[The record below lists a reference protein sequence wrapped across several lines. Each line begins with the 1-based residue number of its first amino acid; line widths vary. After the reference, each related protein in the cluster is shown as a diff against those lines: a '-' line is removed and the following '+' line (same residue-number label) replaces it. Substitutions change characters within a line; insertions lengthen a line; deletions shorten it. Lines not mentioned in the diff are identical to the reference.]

1 MRVRTEA
8 KREAI
13 VEAAAQ
19 VFLEFGFDGA
29 SMAQI
34 ATRVGGSKGTLYGYF
49 SSKEELFVEVM
60 HGMAKRYLEPI
71 FEALQ
76 KDHDDLRHALQ
87 QFGERTLAVLCLEAS
102 IQARRAIIAQSGR
115 SDIGLRFYER
125 GPKKGVREVATFLAR
140 QVEEGKLRPCDPE
153 VAACHLMALLD
164 SETVMPCLLGVTQ
177 KPTPAHV
184 RAAVTRALDT
194 FLAGYALRP
203 DSVMRT

>member
-19 VFLEFGFDGA
+19 VFLELGFDGA

-34 ATRVGGSKGTLYGYF
+34 AARVGGSKGTLYGYF
-49 SSKEELFVEVM
+49 SSKEELFVEVI
-60 HGMAKRYLEPI
+60 HTMAKLYLEPI

-76 KDHDDLRHALQ
+76 KNHDDLRDALQ
-87 QFGERTLAVLCLEAS
+87 QFGERTLAVLCLETS

-115 SDIGLRFYER
+115 SDIGMRFYER
-125 GPKKGVREVATFLAR
+125 GPKKGAR
-140 QVEEGKLRPCDPE
+140 QVAVFLAHQIEAGKLRPCDPD

-164 SETVMPCLLGVTQ
+164 SETVVPCLLGVHPQ
-177 KPTPAHV
+177 PTPAHLQ
-184 RAAVTRALDT
+184 AAVSRALDT

-203 DSVMRT
+203 DSVIA

>member
-1 MRVRTEA
+1 MRVKTEA
-8 KREAI
+8 KRESI

-29 SMAQI
+29 SMTQI

-60 HGMAKRYLEPI
+60 HGMAKRFLEPI

-125 GPKKGVREVATFLAR
+125 GPKKGMREVASFLTR
-140 QVEEGKLRPCDPE
+140 RIEVGQLRPCDPE

-164 SETVMPCLLGVTQ
+164 SETVTPCLLGVNR
-177 KPTPAHV
+177 KPSTAHI
-184 RAAVTRALDT
+184 RAAVSRALDT
-194 FLAGYALRP
+194 FLAGYALGP
-203 DSVMRT
+203 HSVVP